1 MRRWWRDPQFNRLGI
16 FWLQLVYVG
25 VLGVLAWSYNI
36 DRLWEPLGAIPDPVG
51 PMPLAVPW
59 FGALGG
65 TLISLSGVHKH
76 RYTWDVRYW
85 SWHAARPLV
94 GAAVAIVAVM
104 VIQVGILGTGLELQT
119 GTTNTFYYLV
129 AWIAGYREETFRSMV
144 ARLADVVLT
153 SREEGL
159 PPRVVAVDPP
169 KGKEGST
176 VTIKGAGLTGAESVT
191 FSTNLSPTI
200 RVVSDTAIE
209 AEIPAQAGTE
219 ATVTV
224 GVLTPKGAASAIG
237 AFTYET

>member
-1 MRRWWRDPQFNRLGI
+1 MRRWWRNPQFNRLGI
-16 FWLQLVYVG
+16 FYLQLVYLA
-25 VLGVLAWSYNI
+25 VLAILAWSYNI
-36 DRLWEPLGAIPDPVG
+36 GRLWEPLGAIPDPIG

-76 RYTWDVRYW
+76 RYTWDVRFW
-85 SWHAARPLV
+85 SWHAARPVV

-104 VIQVGILGTGLELQT
+104 IIQVGILGTGLTLEA
-119 GTTNTFYYLV
+119 GKANTFYYLV

-144 ARLADVVLT
+144 SRLADVVLT

-159 PPRVVAVDPP
+159 PPRVVAVDPST
-169 KGKEGST
+169 GKEGST
-176 VTIKGAGLTGAESVT
+176 VTIKGAGFTGTESVT
-191 FSTNLSPTI
+191 FGTNLSPTI

-209 AEIPAQAGTE
+209 VEVPAQAGSE
-219 ATVTV
+219 AATTV
-224 GVLTPKGAASAIG
+224 GVLTPKGAASAVG